1 MAGSYL
7 KPSRH
12 GTVFYFRR
20 RVPDDLRAL
29 VGRPYL
35 VKSLDTGQRRE
46 AIIRARMLAAQT
58 DTFFTDL
65 RAMPSNTNEHDCYRI
80 DFALSWEPF
89 QGGKRAIAHDVAPGE
104 EVAAAMGVATLQA
117 HLDGAP
123 PPQSPPAEKPAGK
136 TLTQAWEAFK
146 AEKILT
152 KAWKDGE
159 HAAKYHHW
167 PHIRDLIEVVGDKPI
182 NQFTAED
189 AERLQQFILADKP
202 AEAARNKDKRLTRA
216 GALLRWAKK
225 KRTWGVTDD
234 FQELFRYPGEI
245 PKNPYLKFDLADL
258 IALFESEDCKQNKF
272 KTASDYWLPVLG
284 LFTGARLNELC
295 QLTTTDVGQHD
306 GVETISILDEELKR
320 LKTEA
325 SRRIIPIHSKLIELG
340 FVDYVATIKAGRIF
354 PELPE
359 NKVRKGDFGKEP
371 SRKFT
376 DYRRRGGVGVGGG
389 VGYERLNE
397 AGKWEGNSRK
407 TFHSFRSTLISAL
420 RKANVPKDRRTRL
433 AGHEY
438 DDTQDTFY
446 TGGDILTMFDFTTL
460 KNDIESALFD
470 VDFTAYRAVSA
481 AGASLEGTW

>member
-1 MAGSYL
+1 
-7 KPSRH
+7 
-12 GTVFYFRR
+12 
-20 RVPDDLRAL
+20 VPDDLRVL
-29 VGRPYL
+29 INKPYL
-35 VKSLDTGQRRE
+35 VKSLGTEERGE
-46 AIIRARMLAAQT
+46 AIIRARILAVQT
-58 DTFFTDL
+58 DCFFKNL
-65 RAMPSNTNEHDCYRI
+65 RNMPPNTNDEDGCRF
-80 DFALSWEPF
+80 DFVLKWEP
-89 QGGKRAIAHDVAPGE
+89 QPDGKRAAVAHDVAPGE
-104 EVAAAMGVATLQA
+104 EVAAAVAVATLQA
-117 HLDGAP
+117 HLDGGP
-123 PPQSPPAEKPAGK
+123 LPEVKLAEKSPGK
-136 TLTQAWEAFK
+136 TLMQAWEAFK

-159 HAAKYHHW
+159 NTAKYHHW

-202 AEAARNKDKRLTRA
+202 EETARNKDKRLTRA

-245 PKNPYLKFDLADL
+245 QKNPYLKFDQADL
-258 IALFESEDCKQNKF
+258 VALFESESYKQNRF
-272 KTASDYWLPVLG
+272 KTASEYWLPLLG

-295 QLTTTDVGQHD
+295 QLTTADVGQRD
-306 GVETISILDEELKR
+306 GVDTISILDEDLKR

-340 FVDYVATIKAGRIF
+340 FADYVATINSGRIF
-354 PELPE
+354 PNLPE

-376 DYRRRGGVGVGGG
+376 AYRRQVGVGVGEGL
-389 VGYERLNE
+389 GYEKLNE
-397 AGKWEGNSRK
+397 EGKWEGNSRK

-438 DDTQDTFY
+438 DDTQDTHY
-446 TGGDILTMFDFTTL
+446 TGGDVLTMFDFRTL
-460 KNDIESALFD
+460 KADIEMVAYD
-470 VDFTAYRAVSA
+470 VAFTPYSD
-481 AGASLEGTW
+481 